1 MAPGS
6 NVQYQL
12 RFENDGTAPL
22 YDLVFK
28 DTLPDHTTL
37 NGYGWGEQHTT
48 DGQTLTWTPNWQ
60 LNPGDQH
67 GFWLQVRVDDGTAAG
82 TLLTNS
88 AEGSTS
94 SNEIRTDDNLAQ
106 VALKVGPNFRVE
118 KELLDER
125 IRPGHRAALPH
136 QLLE

>member
-1 MAPGS
+1 MTPGS

-28 DTLPDHTTL
+28 DILPDHTTL
-37 NGYGWGEQHTT
+37 NGFGWGEQPTIE
-48 DGQTLTWTPNWQ
+48 GQTLTWTPNWQ

-136 QLLE
+136 PLLE